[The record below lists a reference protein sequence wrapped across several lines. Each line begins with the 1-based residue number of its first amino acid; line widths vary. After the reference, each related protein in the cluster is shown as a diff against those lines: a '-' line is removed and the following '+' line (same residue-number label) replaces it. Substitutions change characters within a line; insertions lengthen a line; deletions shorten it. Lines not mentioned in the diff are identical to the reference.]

1 MPQMEKSNSAGQMS
15 KHDNHWC
22 VFLFVSESCSSV
34 LRGLCVLPFLFFPT
48 ERASTSGN
56 PYRHI
61 CLCTLTFCLSW
72 WNQEKGFDITNGL
85 MAGGKKYLW
94 KVDLNTAGLF
104 KTVIYWIGHRWPKFT
119 WSKLAEGNLIYSYLH
134 PASSCFHMKG
144 NVWGCWDKEAVLL
157 AGDAGDGLN
166 SVEVSLAKIDSCR
179 PSNEFRSMWIKSFQ
193 RFSPSRGLDQ

>member
-1 MPQMEKSNSAGQMS
+1 M
-15 KHDNHWC
+15 C
-22 VFLFVSESCSSV
+22 VFVCVSESCSSV

-94 KVDLNTAGLF
+94 KVDLNTAYLKLLFTELVIAGLSSPEASWL
-104 KTVIYWIGHRWPKFT
+104 KETLYIVIFILPVAVFT
-119 WSKLAEGNLIYSYLH
+119 WKEMFEVAEIKRLFYWQVMLVM
-134 PASSCFHMKG
+134 ASTAWRFHSQK
-144 NVWGCWDKEAVLL
+144 
-157 AGDAGDGLN
+157 
-166 SVEVSLAKIDSCR
+166 
-179 PSNEFRSMWIKSFQ
+179 
-193 RFSPSRGLDQ
+193 

>member
-1 MPQMEKSNSAGQMS
+1 MLTFTLGFSFMWISSFHHKDAELASLFWSVCLVSKMKSNSAGQMS

-61 CLCTLTFCLSW
+61 CLCTPTFCLSW
-72 WNQEKGFDITNGL
+72 WNQETGFDITNGL
-85 MAGGKKYLW
+85 MAGEKKYLW

-119 WSKLAEGNLIYSYLH
+119 WSKLAEGNLY
-134 PASSCFHMKG
+134 K
-144 NVWGCWDKEAVLL
+144 
-157 AGDAGDGLN
+157 
-166 SVEVSLAKIDSCR
+166 
-179 PSNEFRSMWIKSFQ
+179 
-193 RFSPSRGLDQ
+193 